1 MGILYCAPIFVNFL
15 YFFSSPFFL
24 LLIYNDS
31 VVSIFIRIE
40 SWGGRSRSLVWSLS
54 VVLLILTGCT
64 IPVPNLQPE
73 DVYTRPEI
81 LYKNFKDVV
90 VFVDMKG
97 LPEAQREPAIV
108 STTETGLRERGL
120 DIIDHN
126 AYMSFLRKKGI
137 SPSESGNQRLLVLL
151 KEELGRSAIIRV
163 RVDVFMV
170 QGKLVDPLRTVTP
183 GVPGSRGTGATP
195 MDVALRDRREWVIDF
210 SLAFDMFDTSTAEK
224 IWSCS
229 LTCFQSAYEGK
240 LGDFIRKAVAVCLDT
255 IPVR

>member
-1 MGILYCAPIFVNFL
+1 MVSKLCGLSV
-15 YFFSSPFFL
+15 FL
-24 LLIYNDS
+24 LI
-31 VVSIFIRIE
+31 VA
-40 SWGGRSRSLVWSLS
+40 
-54 VVLLILTGCT
+54 GCT

-73 DVYTRPEI
+73 DVYIRPDI
-81 LYKNFKDVV
+81 LFKDYKSIV

-108 STTETGLRERGL
+108 STTETGLRERGF

-137 SPSESGNQRLLVLL
+137 SPSESGNRRLLALL

-183 GVPGSRGTGATP
+183 GVPGSRATGATP

-210 SLAFDMFDTSTAEK
+210 SLAFDMFDTSSAEK

-229 LTCFQSAYEGK
+229 FTCFQSAYEGK
-240 LGDFIRKAVAVCLDT
+240 IEDFIRKAVAVCLDT
-255 IPVR
+255 IPAR

>member
-1 MGILYCAPIFVNFL
+1 MRYRRAFILGCL
-15 YFFSSPFFL
+15 
-24 LLIYNDS
+24 
-31 VVSIFIRIE
+31 SI
-40 SWGGRSRSLVWSLS
+40 
-54 VVLLILTGCT
+54 VLLVLVGCT
-64 IPVPNLQPE
+64 VPVPNLQPE
-73 DVYTRPEI
+73 DVFTRPDI
-81 LYKNFKDVV
+81 LYRDCRSIV

-108 STTETGLRERGL
+108 STTETGLRERGF

-137 SPSESGNQRLLVLL
+137 SPSESGNRRLLALL

-170 QGKLVDPLRTVTP
+170 QGKPVDPLRTVTP
-183 GVPGSRGTGATP
+183 GVPGSRATGATP

-210 SLAFDMFDTSTAEK
+210 SLAFDMFDTSSAEK

-229 LTCFQSAYEGK
+229 FTCFQSAYEGK
-240 LGDFIRKAVAVCLDT
+240 LEDFIRKAVAVCLDT
-255 IPVR
+255 IPAR